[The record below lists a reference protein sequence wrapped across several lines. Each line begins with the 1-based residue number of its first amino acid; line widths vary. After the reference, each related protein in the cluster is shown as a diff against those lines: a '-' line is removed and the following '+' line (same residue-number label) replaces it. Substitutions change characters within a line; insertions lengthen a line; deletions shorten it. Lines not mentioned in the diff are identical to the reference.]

1 MTNQITFYDTTM
13 RDGEQTLGVNFTI
26 DEKIKLAQ
34 ALEKYGVSAIE
45 AGFPAASEKDFDAVV
60 EISKVVHTAKVVGLA
75 RLVRQDIDAVVA
87 ATQQAKHPMI
97 HVFIATSPVHRTY
110 KLHMSPS
117 EIIEKVISDIRYTK
131 TMMSEIIFSPE
142 DATRTEPEFLARV
155 IQAAIESGATMIN
168 IPDTVGYATP
178 YEYGELF
185 EYLREHVRDFDQVT
199 WATHTHNDLG
209 MANANALAGIMH
221 GATEIQGTINGI
233 GERAGNVDIIE
244 AAAAIYVRRQTFAKQ
259 TAIILEQ
266 SKHISDIVAQATHMP
281 VAKNKPIMG
290 RNAFAHESGI
300 HQDGYLKN
308 PETYEI
314 LRPEM
319 VGTQASLPLGKLS
332 GSHAVMNQ
340 LLSLGY
346 QISRQDM
353 VTILPIFKRIAE
365 KTSTV
370 SDQQMQD
377 MMTMIQT
384 NKMMGAIHE

>member
-13 RDGEQTLGVNFTI
+13 RDGEQTIGVNFTI

-117 EIIEKVISDIRYTK
+117 EIIEKVISDIHYTK

>member
-1 MTNQITFYDTTM
+1 MTNQITFYDPTM
-13 RDGEQTLGVNFTI
+13 RDGEQTIGVNFTI

>member
-1 MTNQITFYDTTM
+1 MTNQITFYDPTM
-13 RDGEQTLGVNFTI
+13 RDGEQTIGVNFTI

-45 AGFPAASEKDFDAVV
+45 AGFPAASKKDFDAVV

>member
-13 RDGEQTLGVNFTI
+13 RDGEQTIGVNFTI

-332 GSHAVMNQ
+332 GSHAVMN
-340 LLSLGY
+340 
-346 QISRQDM
+346 
-353 VTILPIFKRIAE
+353 
-365 KTSTV
+365 
-370 SDQQMQD
+370 
-377 MMTMIQT
+377 
-384 NKMMGAIHE
+384 